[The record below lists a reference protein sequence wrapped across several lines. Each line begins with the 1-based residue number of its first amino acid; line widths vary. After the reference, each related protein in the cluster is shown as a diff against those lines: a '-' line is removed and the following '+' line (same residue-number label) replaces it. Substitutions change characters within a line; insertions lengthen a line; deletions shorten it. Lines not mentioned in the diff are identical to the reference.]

1 MLNFLACLFKL
12 NINLFLKLTEEVNTL
27 MIGYEAPY
35 ENDEFKEGVYI
46 DNNIL
51 YIITFNSMN
60 DFIDL
65 EKVIN
70 SLEIPLNLEG
80 MTIYGNQEEVLNID
94 ILKLYTNLKYI
105 DIRNVE
111 VRDLNWLVD
120 LKNIEY
126 LKISSTMG
134 LDMKGS
140 LYHPI
145 RYLTKLKKL
154 DVSFSSF
161 SDEAIYISKDKS
173 IFDKLFCLEYLNLRE
188 TNIKDTSFLSLIKSK
203 SLLLNFTDNTAR
215 LDFNQYDTIQLV
227 TLLPA
232 SSDGSLMDI
241 SKYIGSY

>member
-1 MLNFLACLFKL
+1 VLNFLACLFKL
-12 NINLFLKLTEEVNTL
+12 NINHFLKLTEEVNTL

-94 ILKLYTNLKYI
+94 ILKIYTNLKYI

-111 VRDLNWLVD
+111 VRDLNWLVN

-126 LKISSTMG
+126 LKISSTIG

-203 SLLLNFTDNTAR
+203 SMLLNFTDNTAR

-232 SSDGSLMDI
+232 SSDGSLMDM